1 MKEAM
6 QLDATLQL
14 PDGKQIPVVVE
25 LDATQ
30 LETSLADTGLA
41 DVVARA
47 VEVLGSRRGALAC
60 LRPPGADWTA
70 KLPSKRWL
78 RRKAVSRWKISWGAS
93 STVYSGSDCLLA
105 HIGPL
110 SLLRRR
116 RRPALRRALEQPGR
130 AVVYGNLRPPQPY
143 AM

>member
-25 LDATQ
+25 LDAAQ

-47 VEVLGSRRGALAC
+47 VEVLGSRPRALA
-60 LRPPGADWTA
+60 
-70 KLPSKRWL
+70 WL
-78 RRKAVSRWKISWGAS
+78 RTPVAGLDGQ
-93 STVYSGSDCLLA
+93 TPLA
-105 HIGPL
+105 
-110 SLLRRR
+110 
-116 RRPALRRALEQPGR
+116 AMAAADGR
-130 AVVYGNLRPPQPY
+130 QRVEDILGRIEHGVFG
-143 AM
+143 

>member
-47 VEVLGSRRGALAC
+47 VEVLGSRPRALA
-60 LRPPGADWTA
+60 
-70 KLPSKRWL
+70 WL
-78 RRKAVSRWKISWGAS
+78 RTPVGGLDGKTPLEAMAGGGRYGRFG
-93 STVYSGSDCLLA
+93 
-105 HIGPL
+105 GP
-110 SLLRRR
+110 RRR
-116 RRPALRRALEQPGR
+116 SAGLETAGLGLVAYPGGRTGRQNSPRSDGCGGRPSAGGRYPGR
-130 AVVYGNLRPPQPY
+130 S
-143 AM
+143 

>member
-1 MKEAM
+1 M

-47 VEVLGSRRGALAC
+47 VEVLGSRLFRQ
-60 LRPPGADWTA
+60 
-70 KLPSKRWL
+70 
-78 RRKAVSRWKISWGAS
+78 
-93 STVYSGSDCLLA
+93 
-105 HIGPL
+105 
-110 SLLRRR
+110 
-116 RRPALRRALEQPGR
+116 ER
-130 AVVYGNLRPPQPY
+130 AVFRLTLANAASLSYPV
-143 AM
+143 

>member
-30 LETSLADTGLA
+30 LENSLADTGLA

-47 VEVLGSRRGALAC
+47 VEVLGSRPRALA
-60 LRPPGADWTA
+60 
-70 KLPSKRWL
+70 WL
-78 RRKAVSRWKISWGAS
+78 RTPVAGLDGK
-93 STVYSGSDCLLA
+93 T
-105 HIGPL
+105 PL
-110 SLLRRR
+110 E
-116 RRPALRRALEQPGR
+116 AMAAAGGR
-130 AVVYGNLRPPQPY
+130 QQVEDILGRIEHGVFG
-143 AM
+143 

>member
-30 LETSLADTGLA
+30 LENSLAATGLA

-47 VEVLGSRRGALAC
+47 VEVLGSRARALA
-60 LRPPGADWTA
+60 
-70 KLPSKRWL
+70 WL
-78 RRKAVSRWKISWGAS
+78 RTPVGGLDGK
-93 STVYSGSDCLLA
+93 T
-105 HIGPL
+105 PL
-110 SLLRRR
+110 E
-116 RRPALRRALEQPGR
+116 AMAAAEGR
-130 AVVYGNLRPPQPY
+130 QQVEDILGRIEHGVFG
-143 AM
+143 